1 MTGACV
7 VVRCVGAHSGCS
19 ITLSFDYND
28 DHPPGQTTFDKSNPL
43 TTSSSYP
50 GADPAGGSHALRLV
64 CNWYIMHAVTH
75 AYNRTTSLSTKGAG
89 FHRVCLYQQGTTRC
103 PTTTGSCASLK
114 QLEGRIST
122 ALKTKSSSTYERT
135 TDC

>member
-1 MTGACV
+1 MS
-7 VVRCVGAHSGCS
+7 RS

-64 CNWYIMHAVTH
+64 WN
-75 AYNRTTSLSTKGAG
+75 K
-89 FHRVCLYQQGTTRC
+89 LYYTRC
-103 PTTTGSCASLK
+103 NSCL
-114 QLEGRIST
+114 
-122 ALKTKSSSTYERT
+122 
-135 TDC
+135 